1 MEDSWLAMAKKL
13 QAVASTGMFFGES
26 EFDKERY
33 AEVNEIASQM
43 LADLGQKTISQ
54 LPDLFPDYAKGYATP
69 KVDVRAAIIRDN
81 QILLVREAL
90 DGLWTLPGGYAD
102 VGLSAA
108 ENTIKEVKE
117 ESGLDVSIRQLIG
130 VFHKAKHEYTQD
142 VRDFYKFYF
151 LCDDDGTSEPETGPE
166 TTDTGFFYL
175 ESLPPLS
182 LGRSIHKHIELAFE
196 FNNNPQLSTVFD

>member
-13 QAVASTGMFFGES
+13 HAIASTGMFFGES

-33 AEVNEIASQM
+33 AEISEIASQM
-43 LADLGQKTISQ
+43 LADLGQKPISQ
-54 LPDLFPDYAKGYATP
+54 LPDLFPDFAKGYATP

-81 QILLVREAL
+81 QILLVREVL

-108 ENTIKEVKE
+108 ENTVKEVKE
-117 ESGLDVSIRQLIG
+117 ESGLNVSIRQLIG
-130 VFHKAKHEYTQD
+130 VFHKAKHEYAHD

-151 LCDDDGTSEPETGPE
+151 LCDEVGTGEPETGPE
-166 TTDTGFFYL
+166 TSDVGFFNL
-175 ESLPPLS
+175 DSLPPLS

-196 FNNNPQLSTVFD
+196 FNNNPQSTTVFD

>member
-13 QAVASTGMFFGES
+13 HAIASTGMFFGES

-33 AEVNEIASQM
+33 AEISEIATQM
-43 LADLGQKTISQ
+43 LADLGQKPISQ
-54 LPDLFPDYAKGYATP
+54 LPDLFPDFATGYATP

-81 QILLVREAL
+81 QILLVREVL

-108 ENTIKEVKE
+108 ENTVKEVKE
-117 ESGLDVSIRQLIG
+117 ESGLNVSIRQLIG

-151 LCDDDGTSEPETGPE
+151 LCDEDGTGEPETGPE
-166 TTDTGFFYL
+166 TSDVGFFNL
-175 ESLPPLS
+175 DSLPPLS

-196 FNNNPQLSTVFD
+196 FNNNPQSTTIFD